1 MNRCLVASAIALSA
15 ICPIAAQQAPEQP
28 KFEVASVKRAAQ
40 CTFDSSL
47 GPGEV
52 VLKGIPLKPVLVEAF
67 KVSNEQIT
75 GPSWLDQDCFD
86 IFGKMPEGATR
97 DQIPA
102 MLQALLA
109 ERFQLAA
116 HKEDRPRPVYAM
128 VVDKGGPKCKQSD
141 TNLNFMSKLPAGT
154 IALRRG
160 GGGIKGSM
168 TMASLAHYLSG
179 RGYGPVQDF
188 TGLTGK
194 YDIDLSWAPDPAF
207 EPNGASAGAVAASR
221 ANADLPNAPTVDMF
235 TAIRE
240 SLGLKLERRTE
251 PVVTL
256 VIDHIERVPTG
267 N

>member
-168 TMASLAHYLSG
+168 TMASLAHYLSDRGTVRCRTLPGSQENMTSTYPG
-179 RGYGPVQDF
+179 RRIRHSNPRRV
-188 TGLTGK
+188 
-194 YDIDLSWAPDPAF
+194 LSQPHAQMPTFPTL
-207 EPNGASAGAVAASR
+207 PQSTSLPPSGSR
-221 ANADLPNAPTVDMF
+221 WD
-235 TAIRE
+235 
-240 SLGLKLERRTE
+240 
-251 PVVTL
+251 
-256 VIDHIERVPTG
+256 
-267 N
+267 